1 MWYIRNKR
9 YGRAIWACVKVFMD
23 KRSQDKVLLYPGK
36 DDSKI
41 PKEILEFIDL
51 DDIPVCVG
59 GTNTEPLIDM
69 MSTFY

>member
-1 MWYIRNKR
+1 
-9 YGRAIWACVKVFMD
+9 MD